1 VRFPVDDWQFWVATG
16 GVLIAGAWIVRG
28 LWRVVRPK
36 SRTTKTR
43 VTLTVDRE
51 RVRTRTPDEGE

>member
-1 VRFPVDDWQFWVATG
+1 MRFPVDDWQFWVAT
-16 GVLIAGAWIVRG
+16 AGALLALAWIARG

-36 SRTTKTR
+36 ARSTRTR

-51 RVRTRTPDEGE
+51 RVRTRGRTD